1 MHHSHVNEYTA
12 HMLATSVLLNPLVQ
26 AGLPPALAGLGLS
39 GTVYGA
45 LANDPALVAA
55 LGNAA
60 NQPPYKAPPQAPVL
74 YVKPRNTLAA
84 AGSRTELPA
93 GEAAFELGAHLGL
106 VIGRTACRVPASQAV
121 SHLAGYLAVADLS
134 LPHASYYRPSLR
146 FKARDGSCVLG
157 ASITP
162 ASAVPDPNA
171 LAVRVS
177 VNGQP
182 AQAASTAGRVRGV
195 AQLLAD
201 VTAFMTLRP
210 GDVLLLGASH
220 GAPLVRA
227 GQSWRIEI
235 AGLPALEGAIA
246 ALATAREARA

>member
-1 MHHSHVNEYTA
+1 MNEYTA

-39 GTVYGA
+39 GTVYGV
-45 LANDPALVAA
+45 LANDPRLVAS
-55 LGNAA
+55 LGDAV

-84 AGSRTELPA
+84 AGSRTELPT

-106 VIGRTACRVPASQAV
+106 VIGRTACRVSTSQAL

-157 ASITP
+157 TSLTP
-162 ASAVPDPNA
+162 ASAVPAPDA
-171 LAVRVS
+171 LSVHVS
-177 VNGQP
+177 VGGQT
-182 AQAASTAGRVRGV
+182 AQSATTAGRVRGV

-210 GDVLLLGASH
+210 GDVLLLGASL
-220 GAPLVRA
+220 GAPLVRP

-235 AGLPALEGAIA
+235 AGLPALEGVVTAQVT
-246 ALATAREARA
+246 ALEARA